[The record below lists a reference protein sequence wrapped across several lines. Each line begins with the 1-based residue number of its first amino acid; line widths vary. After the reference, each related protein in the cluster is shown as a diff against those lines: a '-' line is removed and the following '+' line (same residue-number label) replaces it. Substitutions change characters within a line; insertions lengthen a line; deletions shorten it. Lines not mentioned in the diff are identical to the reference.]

1 MPENIAREI
10 LDGQQIT
17 PMKALSLMEADL
29 DTLCECANE
38 LRKHFMGNAFDLCTI
53 INAKSGACSEDCSY
67 CAQSSR
73 YPVEYV
79 ETYPLLS
86 VEEMTKEA
94 EYNAK
99 SGVHRFSLVTS
110 GRRLSPRDLKGVAR
124 ALAHIRDNV
133 DIQLCSSNGLLSFE
147 DFQVLKANGLVRYH
161 NNLESSAAYFP
172 KICTTHTYEEKIE
185 SIRAAHKAGLTVCSG
200 GIMGLGETMEDRISL
215 AFTVKELGVK
225 SVPLNILSPIPG
237 TPLAH
242 MPILKK
248 EEVLRI
254 VAIFRFI
261 LPDSF
266 IRLAGGRGQMDDK
279 GRQAFMS
286 GANAAITGDMLTTS
300 GISIARDIAMLEE
313 LGFDVSPVF
322 AEQSHK

>member
-1 MPENIAREI
+1 MPEKIAREI

-17 PMKALSLMEADL
+17 RMKALALVEADL
-29 DTLCECANE
+29 GTLCECANDI
-38 LRKHFMGNAFDLCTI
+38 RKHFMGNSFDLCTI

-73 YPVEYV
+73 YPVEAV
-79 ETYPLLS
+79 ETYPLLG
-86 VEEMTKEA
+86 VEEMTREA
-94 EYNAK
+94 EYNAQ

-110 GRRLSPRDLKGVAR
+110 GRRLSPRDLNGISD

-133 DIQLCSSNGLLSFE
+133 NIQLCSSNGLLSFE
-147 DFQVLKANGLVRYH
+147 DFQQLKEHGLVRYH
-161 NNLESSAAYFP
+161 NNLESSAAHFP
-172 KICTTHTYEEKIE
+172 RICTTHTYEEKIA
-185 SIRAAHKAGLTVCSG
+185 SIRAAQKAGLSICSG

-215 AFTVKELGVK
+215 AFTVKELGVT
-225 SVPLNILSPIPG
+225 SVPLNVLSPIPG
-237 TPLAH
+237 TPLEN
-242 MPILKK
+242 MPILTKD
-248 EEVLRI
+248 EVLRI

-261 LPDSF
+261 LPNSY

-279 GRQAFMS
+279 GRQAFLS

-300 GISIARDIAMLEE
+300 GISIASDIAMLEE

-322 AEQSHK
+322 AEENHK